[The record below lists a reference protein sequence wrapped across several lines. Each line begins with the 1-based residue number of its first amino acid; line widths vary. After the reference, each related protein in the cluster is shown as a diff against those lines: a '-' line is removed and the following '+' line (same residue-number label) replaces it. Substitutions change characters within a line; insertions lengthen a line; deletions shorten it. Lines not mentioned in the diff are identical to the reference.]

1 MATPTP
7 STEPTPVPGRTI
19 PAAENIA
26 VSLAAAYP
34 SWDWDNLFLLSIEQG
49 AWESSGAECTGADGA
64 GVTIPTGWEVRVLQL
79 GPAGQSAVG
88 KLRMREDLT
97 TVSICPMGND
107 DMAFRYPIRASR
119 VLDGDTLSA
128 APTWGSA
135 KTFRVRL
142 LDIDA
147 HESCTE
153 PGRWA
158 TGFAKDWV
166 ARAGDGL
173 HVVILDV
180 DQYGRVLGYVVDE
193 STLSLNEALLLGG
206 FAFVYGDLSTPL
218 GLYQMEAE
226 ARERRHGVWST
237 SDSSAVEVNGFVRPW
252 DWRKVLT
259 CKDGQV
265 VHR

>member
-1 MATPTP
+1 M
-7 STEPTPVPGRTI
+7 
-19 PAAENIA
+19 
-26 VSLAAAYP
+26 
-34 SWDWDNLFLLSIEQG
+34 
-49 AWESSGAECTGADGA
+49 
-64 GVTIPTGWEVRVLQL
+64 VTPTGWEVRVLQL
-79 GPAGQSAVG
+79 GPASQAAVG

-107 DMAFRYPIRASR
+107 GMVFRYPIRASR
-119 VLDGDTLSA
+119 VLDGDTLSVT
-128 APTWGSA
+128 PIWGSA

-153 PGRWA
+153 PGLWA
-158 TGFAKDWV
+158 TEFAEGWV

-173 HVVILDV
+173 HLVILDV

-193 STLSLNEALLLGG
+193 SALSLNEALLLGG
-206 FAFVYGDLSTPL
+206 LAFVYGDLSTPPA
-218 GLYQMEAE
+218 LYEMEAE

-237 SDSSAVEVNGFVRPW
+237 PDGSAVEVNGFLRPW

-259 CKDGQV
+259 CEDGQV
-265 VHR
+265 VYR